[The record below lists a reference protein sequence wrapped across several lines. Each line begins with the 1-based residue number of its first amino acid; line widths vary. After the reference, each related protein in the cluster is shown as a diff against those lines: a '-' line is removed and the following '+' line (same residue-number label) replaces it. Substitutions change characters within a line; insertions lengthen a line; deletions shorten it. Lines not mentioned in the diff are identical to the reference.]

1 MLQRAEKKIKI
12 KDLLVMAR
20 PGRVTFGLLLASSSS
35 ELINAR
41 MTSLESSFPPESM
54 ASLLYL
60 LTIATLICLTVFS
73 SCPAAILCQS
83 LGIAQCWLAS
93 FEGIL
98 PF

>member
-1 MLQRAEKKIKI
+1 
-12 KDLLVMAR
+12 MAR
-20 PGRVTFGLLLASSSS
+20 PERVTFGLLLASSSS

-41 MTSLESSFPPESM
+41 VTSLESSFPPESM

-73 SCPAAILCQS
+73 TCPAAILCQS

-93 FEGIL
+93 YEGIL